1 MIRYRRHATVVAF
14 AVGDAMTAQHLFTV
28 LFNAGIAISIGA
40 TVAPLGMSF
49 TVPDLLGMTERL
61 CTLSRARSTR

>member
-1 MIRYRRHATVVAF
+1 
-14 AVGDAMTAQHLFTV
+14 MTAQHLFTV

-40 TVAPLGMSF
+40 TVASLGMSF